1 MPPRTEARSGVAALM
16 LAALLSGCAIP
27 ASPPAVAPKPASEL
41 GLSGDP
47 APQLDARWW
56 TRFGDPQ
63 LDRIVDDALAGN
75 PGLES
80 ALARI
85 AQADAALAG
94 RHADNGPNVTLD
106 AQEQAARLPGAYI
119 IPPPYGGT
127 VRFVGSTQA
136 NLAWNLDFFGK
147 QKAAIAGAR
156 STARAARLD
165 LAAAR
170 LALAGSIAQAY
181 VDLARAEAQAAIA
194 KRTIATRE
202 GSLALV
208 NARVRNQLAT
218 KIDVAAATTLLAQA
232 RAALEQ
238 ARGSRALAA
247 NALAA
252 LAGRGPDYAAAIAPA
267 TLRFDAALPLPATV
281 PADLLARRPDIA
293 AALARVDAAAA
304 GRQVARRAFYPDI
317 NLLAFAGVQAIGLG
331 PLFSTGAMTAGAG
344 PAIHLP
350 IFDNG
355 RLKAGLSGA
364 TAQLDLATAGYNDSV
379 VTAVRQA
386 ADAIALARALEAQSA
401 QQRAVVHGYAET
413 GRLNTIRVSSGLDS
427 RLDLVDNDVRLLD
440 AELAQINL
448 AADAARQRVALAV
461 AMGGGFSPEDSR

>member
-1 MPPRTEARSGVAALM
+1 MPRADRRASLTALT

-27 ASPPAVAPKPASEL
+27 ASPPAVAPKPAAAL
-41 GLSGDP
+41 GLTGAP
-47 APQLDARWW
+47 APLLDARWW

-75 PGLES
+75 PGLEA

-94 RHADNGPNVTLD
+94 QHANNGPNVTLD
-106 AQEQAARLPGAYI
+106 AQEQGARLPSAYI

-127 VRFVGSTQA
+127 VRAVGSAEA

-147 QKAAIAGAR
+147 QKAAITEAR

-165 LAAAR
+165 LTAAR
-170 LALAGSIAQAY
+170 LALAGSIAQTY

-194 KRTIATRE
+194 QRTIATRQ
-202 GSLALV
+202 GSLDLV
-208 NARVRNQLAT
+208 RVRIRNQLAT
-218 KIDVAAATTLLAQA
+218 QIDAAAATTLLAQA
-232 RAALEQ
+232 REAL
-238 ARGSRALAA
+238 ARAQGARALAA

-252 LAGRGPDYAAAIAPA
+252 LAGHGPDYAAAIQPA
-267 TLRFDAALPLPATV
+267 TLHLDAALPLPATV
-281 PADLLARRPDIA
+281 PADLLARRPDVA
-293 AALARVDAAAA
+293 AALARIDAAAA
-304 GRQVARRAFYPDI
+304 GRQVARRAFYPNID
-317 NLLAFAGVQAIGLG
+317 LLAFAGSQAIGLG
-331 PLFSTGAMTAGAG
+331 QLFTGGALTAGIG
-344 PAIHLP
+344 PAVHLP

-355 RLKAGLSGA
+355 RLKAELSGA
-364 TAQLDLATAGYNDSV
+364 TAGLDLATASYNDQV

-386 ADAIALARALEAQSA
+386 ADAIALARALDAQRA
-401 QQRAVVHGYAET
+401 QQRDVVRGYAET
-413 GRLNTIRVSSGLDS
+413 GRLNAIRVSTGLDS

-440 AELAQINL
+440 AELAQVNL

-461 AMGGGFSPEDSR
+461 AMGGGFSPEDDK